1 MRLLL
6 TGFEPFGG
14 EALNPSQEVV
24 RTIAAEPPPGIE
36 LDTLILPVV
45 GRISFERLLPA
56 FDAGGYDAWLGLG
69 EAGGRPHL
77 SVERVGINLL
87 VDRGPLSNDHG
98 EQPLVEDGAA
108 AHFST
113 LPVTTLAEAMST
125 AGAPTRVS
133 NTAGTYICNEV
144 LYAMGHHLAT
154 TGRAIPAGFMH
165 LPYLPAQTTSKPAQP
180 SMALETQVL
189 GVRAAIAFVQELVG
203 GRERVERSLSPSA
216 RA

>member
-6 TGFEPFGG
+6 TGFEPFGV
-14 EALNPSQEVV
+14 ETLNPSHEVV
-24 RTIAAEPPPGIE
+24 RALSSDPPAGVE
-36 LDTLILPVV
+36 VHALILPVV

-56 FDAGGYDAWLGLG
+56 FEAGGYDAWLGLG

-77 SVERVGINLL
+77 SVERVGINVL
-87 VDRGPLSNDHG
+87 VDRGPLSDDHG
-98 EQPLVEDGAA
+98 EQVLVEDGAA
-108 AHFST
+108 AYFSS
-113 LPVTTLAEAMST
+113 LPVAALAETMSA

-154 TGRAIPAGFMH
+154 TGRAVPGGFIH
-165 LPYLPAQTTSKPAQP
+165 LPYLPAQTVSKPAQP

-189 GVRAAIAFVQELVG
+189 GVRAAIAFVAELVAS
-203 GRERVERSLSPSA
+203 RTAVRTA
-216 RA
+216 

>member
-14 EALNPSQEVV
+14 ETVNPSWEVA
-24 RTIAAEPPPGIE
+24 RAIEAAPPAGVE
-36 LDTLILPVV
+36 LTKLRLPVT

-56 FDAGGYDAWLGLG
+56 LDAGNFDAWLGLG

-77 SVERVGINLL
+77 SVERVGINVL
-87 VDRGPLSNDHG
+87 VDGPGAL
-98 EQPLVEDGAA
+98 EQTLVEDGPAA
-108 AHFST
+108 YFSQ
-113 LPVTTLAEAMST
+113 LPVLDLARAIVE
-125 AGAPTRVS
+125 AGAPARVS

-144 LYAMGHHLAT
+144 TYVVQHYLASS
-154 TGRAIPAGFMH
+154 GRSMPSGFIH
-165 LPYLPAQTTSKPAQP
+165 LPYLPDQALNKRPDTP

-189 GVRAAIAFVQELVG
+189 GVRTAIEFIRDLVEASTLTG
-203 GRERVERSLSPSA
+203 A